1 VTIMKQSNIM
11 RQSGIAKLPERS
23 IVVEELR
30 VKNKQLNEEVS
41 RLSNF
46 IEVENQAKRRF
57 LSEI

>member
-1 VTIMKQSNIM
+1 MKQSNIM
-11 RQSGIAKLPERS
+11 RQSGVAKLPERS